1 MYDVSLNLAVV
12 TKTFF
17 HVQFHSRSL
26 SVLAIG
32 LLFLLARPFEAP
44 HAMAS
49 NQAAMG
55 LSEWAQKEL
64 STLLGFEETEEIAD
78 YVISMTDEDDQRGYI
93 ESIIGEEQVERFMKK
108 FLKRTLLLMEP
119 PPPIPPM
126 GH

>member
-1 MYDVSLNLAVV
+1 
-12 TKTFF
+12 
-17 HVQFHSRSL
+17 
-26 SVLAIG
+26 
-32 LLFLLARPFEAP
+32 
-44 HAMAS
+44 MAS

-78 YVISMTDEDDQRGYI
+78 YVISMTDEDDQRSYI

-119 PPPIPPM
+119 PPISSS
-126 GH
+126 